1 MDDNWTRSIEDTA
14 IESSSTVEVT
24 LPQNIQSGLAGL
36 DSIPVY
42 DIGYPDDDD
51 DDEEMYDDD
60 DDAAAELPVVVQ
72 EDTPAVVKAK
82 KPKYQPRGMT
92 THGFRVGSDS
102 AIIVDILVAGGLD
115 RQDINDKVA
124 ETINIQTRS
133 GRQKNIPSLI
143 SGLLAR
149 LEERG
154 YMIESNWRVVP
165 PSRD

>member
-1 MDDNWTRSIEDTA
+1 MDDNWTRSIEDTT
-14 IESSSTVEVT
+14 IESSSTVETT

-36 DSIPVY
+36 DSIPVD

-51 DDEEMYDDD
+51 DEEMYEDD

-72 EDTPAVVKAK
+72 ADTPAVVKVK
-82 KPKYQPRGMT
+82 KPKYQPLGLT

-115 RQDINDKVA
+115 RQDINDRVA

-143 SGLLAR
+143 SGLLSR
-149 LEERG
+149 LEDRG

-165 PSRD
+165 PSRN